1 MMSNPR
7 TTELDGSNFDATV
20 LQAEQPVLVD
30 FWAAWCGPCRAV
42 APVVEALAEQFD
54 GRVRVGKVDIE
65 AHGEI
70 AERYHVRSIPTLAV
84 FKGGVEVERVVGA
97 VSAAELAAVLERH
110 LDGVGTREELTV
122 A

>member
-1 MMSNPR
+1 MSNIR
-7 TTELDGSNFDATV
+7 TIELNSSNFDATV
-20 LQAEQPVLVD
+20 LEGDQPVLVD

-42 APVVEALAEQFD
+42 APVVEDLAERFD
-54 GRVRVGKVDIE
+54 GRARVGKVDVD

-84 FKGGVEVERVVGA
+84 FKGGVEVERLVGA
-97 VSAAELAAVLERH
+97 VSAQDLAAVLERH
-110 LDGVGTREELTV
+110 LEGAATREPLTV